1 MDHRVLFSL
10 WERVGILL
18 FQPLLN
24 GSGPVVMLQFPRN
37 RPLPRHTHTLKG
49 YIMDIIA
56 TPAYGR
62 DYKTANDVRIAWQE
76 GMDFQIVG
84 IHPDSGRYINMDDAK
99 RHANGSQVW
108 IRYNNQTDKIK
119 VHG

>member
-1 MDHRVLFSL
+1 MLP
-10 WERVGILL
+10 

-37 RPLPRHTHTLKG
+37 RPLPRHTHNLKG

-62 DYKTANDVRIAWQE
+62 DYKTANAVRLAWQE
-76 GMDFQIVG
+76 GMDFQLG
-84 IHPDSGRYINMDDAK
+84 GMHPDSGRYINNRDAE
-99 RHANGSQVW
+99 RHSNGRQVW
-108 IRYNNQTDKIK
+108 VRYSNQSKKIK

>member
-1 MDHRVLFSL
+1 MNITV
-10 WERVGILL
+10 
-18 FQPLLN
+18 
-24 GSGPVVMLQFPRN
+24 
-37 RPLPRHTHTLKG
+37 
-49 YIMDIIA
+49 

-62 DYKTANDVRIAWQE
+62 DYHSGPAVLLAWQE

-84 IHPDSGRYINMDDAK
+84 LHPDSGRYINMDDAK

>member
-1 MDHRVLFSL
+1 MSF
-10 WERVGILL
+10 VGGSIR
-18 FQPLLN
+18 LN
-24 GSGPVVMLQFPRN
+24 ECTLGQAPS
-37 RPLPRHTHTLKG
+37 HTTHDPKG
-49 YIMDIIA
+49 YIMDITA

-62 DYKTANDVRIAWQE
+62 DYKSGPAVLLAWQE

-84 IHPDSGRYINMDDAK
+84 IHPDSGRYINNRDAE

-108 IRYNNQTDKIK
+108 IRYSSLTKTIK

>member
-1 MDHRVLFSL
+1 MN
-10 WERVGILL
+10 I
-18 FQPLLN
+18 
-24 GSGPVVMLQFPRN
+24 
-37 RPLPRHTHTLKG
+37 T
-49 YIMDIIA
+49 A

-62 DYKTANDVRIAWQE
+62 DYKSGPAVLLAWQE